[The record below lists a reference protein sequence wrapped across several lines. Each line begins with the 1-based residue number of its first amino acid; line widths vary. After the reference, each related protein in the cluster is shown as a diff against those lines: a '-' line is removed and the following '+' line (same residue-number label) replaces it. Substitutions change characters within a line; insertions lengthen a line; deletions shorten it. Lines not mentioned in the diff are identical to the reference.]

1 MCLKTCTYCPC
12 RVATAWAGDSRAVLG
27 RHTGAADPFSQTVDS
42 ADGAV
47 LTTTPGHSSR
57 EGSREV
63 SRIPPRTRSAESVS
77 THLESAVQEVS
88 RMAGCPH
95 ALAAAAW
102 CGGAACIEGGVL
114 VRQLLPATSTKFRSA
129 TLVVPFSTSCLATQK
144 ASESGAGSSAKT
156 VSRIWELSRRSWRL
170 TQVVLTRGVNQERQL
185 QGCMRQV

>member
-1 MCLKTCTYCPC
+1 M
-12 RVATAWAGDSRAVLG
+12 LG

-47 LTTTPGHSSR
+47 LTTTPGHGSR

-102 CGGAACIEGGVL
+102 CGSAACIEGGVL

-129 TLVVPFSTSCLATQK
+129 TSVRTLQHFLSCHT
-144 ASESGAGSSAKT
+144 EGI
-156 VSRIWELSRRSWRL
+156 RIWRRQQCKNSFQDL
-170 TQVVLTRGVNQERQL
+170 GAKQEVMAPDSGGTYERF
-185 QGCMRQV
+185 